1 MKLTLNVNG
10 MMCPHC
16 EAKVK
21 KALEALDEVVSAAP
35 DHEKNIVEVELTK
48 EADSAVFKKAIADQG
63 FEMV

>member
-48 EADSAVFKKAIADQG
+48 EVDSAVFKKAIADQG